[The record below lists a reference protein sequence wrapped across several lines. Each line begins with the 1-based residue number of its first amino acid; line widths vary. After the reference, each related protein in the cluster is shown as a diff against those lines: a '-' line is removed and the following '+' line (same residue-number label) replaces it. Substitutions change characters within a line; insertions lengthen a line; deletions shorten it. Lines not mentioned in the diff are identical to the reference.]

1 MRKMNEMPKTEQ
13 PREKAVMY
21 GITALSNVELLAIML
36 RTGTKDKNVLDCAS
50 ELLDRSG
57 GLSGLPRLSLGDL
70 CAVSGI
76 SKVKAVQLQ
85 ACFELVQRISAE
97 ELAVENIT
105 EHPEKLEAWLRIRL
119 GGKMQEELLVIYLN
133 RARQILGMDTVFR
146 GTLDSAAVSPRE
158 VFRNALSRHARYLIL
173 VHNHPSG
180 SLTPSSQDINF
191 TSRMIEAGNTMGID
205 VMDHLIVSQNGISSI
220 LACHQFCSV

>member
-1 MRKMNEMPKTEQ
+1 MCKMNELPKTEQ
-13 PREKAVMY
+13 PREKALMY
-21 GITALSNVELLAIML
+21 GITALSNMELLAIML
-36 RTGTKDKNVLDCAS
+36 RTGTKEKNVLDCAS

-70 CAVSGI
+70 CTVSGI
-76 SKVKAVQLQ
+76 SKVKAIQLQ

-97 ELAVENIT
+97 ELSADSIM
-105 EHPEKLEAWLRIRL
+105 EHPDKFEEWLKIRL
-119 GGKMQEELLVIYLN
+119 GATMQEELLVIYLN
-133 RARQILGMDTVFR
+133 KAKQILGMETVFR
-146 GTLDSAAVSPRE
+146 GTIDSAAVSPRE
-158 VFRNALSRHARYLIL
+158 IFRSALSRHARYLIL

-180 SLTPSSQDINF
+180 NLTPSSQDLNF

-220 LACHQFCSV
+220 LSSRQFCSV

>member
-1 MRKMNEMPKTEQ
+1 MRKMNELPKTEQ
-13 PREKAVMY
+13 PREKALMY
-21 GITALSNVELLAIML
+21 GITALSNMELLAIML
-36 RTGTKDKNVLDCAS
+36 RTGTKEKNVLDCAS

-70 CAVSGI
+70 CTVSGI
-76 SKVKAVQLQ
+76 SKVKAIQLQ

-97 ELAVENIT
+97 ELSADSIM
-105 EHPEKLEAWLRIRL
+105 EHPDKFEEWLKIRL
-119 GGKMQEELLVIYLN
+119 GATMQEELLVIYLN
-133 RARQILGMDTVFR
+133 KAKQILGMETVFR
-146 GTLDSAAVSPRE
+146 GTIDSATVSPRE
-158 VFRNALSRHARYLIL
+158 IFRSALSRHARYLIL

-180 SLTPSSQDINF
+180 NLTPSSQDLNF

-220 LACHQFCSV
+220 LSSRQFCSV